1 MDQGFSHNLF
11 YFLIYSLTDV
21 ETYYTSNSAVNYWE
35 IKRTK
40 VYFEPSYE
48 DQDKKKIFLAW
59 KSELNRKDGLNLKN
73 ELIFIY
79 ILFLQR
85 HSKRN
90 GADVSRNDDDPESTA
105 LSKSAFVH
113 VTVRVLVLR
122 VIP

>member
-1 MDQGFSHNLF
+1 M
-11 YFLIYSLTDV
+11 
-21 ETYYTSNSAVNYWE
+21 E
-35 IKRTK
+35 IWTLLH
-40 VYFEPSYE
+40 
-48 DQDKKKIFLAW
+48 D
-59 KSELNRKDGLNLKN
+59 LNRKDGLNLKN

-122 VIP
+122 VIPWRGLSKVTTDSISEGRRLSICVCFSVYI